1 MGARMLDIAGLALV
15 ALVAWPAASQAQGA
29 HGRCEPLK
37 VTAPDAV
44 VAGYLGQARLSS
56 DVLVAATP
64 AVGAELGALY
74 VFDRDSGAMQHK
86 LWPAEAEL
94 GDGFGFAV
102 AIDGRHALVGA
113 PGHDQRGAAYLF
125 DVISGKEVL
134 ALRPSVAT
142 VPIAFGAS
150 VALDDRWIVVGAP
163 GPQPFPLDPGA
174 VYVFDRRGGALVWR
188 LAPPDLAFGFPD
200 FASFGAAVSVD
211 RDRVLAGAPGD
222 APAGSA
228 YLFDA
233 RTGVQLWK
241 LTPPVDPAPKSFGWS
256 VSLHGERAA
265 VGDVEADTNRGA
277 VHVFD
282 AATGQR
288 LYTVQAPDGH
298 PGDGFGTSV
307 ALDGRYLVV
316 GAPADEDLSFSGSVY
331 IFRALGGEFVAE
343 LHGFRADVTERF
355 GSSVDLFEHELAV
368 GDSQDDEAALYA
380 GAAYVV
386 PLAPCR

>member
-1 MGARMLDIAGLALV
+1 MSVRIRLPNLV
-15 ALVAWPAASQAQGA
+15 VFTLLAWPAASLAQGVA

-37 VTAPDAV
+37 ITAPDARIS
-44 VAGYLGQARLSS
+44 AYLGQAHLSS

-64 AVGAELGALY
+64 AAGIELGALY
-74 VFDRDSGAMQHK
+74 VFDRESGDMQLK

-94 GDGFGFAV
+94 GDGFGSAV

-113 PGHDQRGAAYLF
+113 PRHGLQGAAYLF
-125 DVISGKEVL
+125 DVLAGKEVL
-134 ALRPSVAT
+134 ALRPSAAT
-142 VPIAFGAS
+142 VAIAFGAS

-174 VYVFDRRGGALVWR
+174 VYVFERRGGVLVWR
-188 LAPPDLAFGFPD
+188 LAPPDLAFSFPH
-200 FASFGAAVSVD
+200 FASFGTAVSVD

-222 APAGSA
+222 APDGSA

-233 RTGVQLWK
+233 PSGVQLFK
-241 LTPPVDPAPKSFGWS
+241 LTPPANPAPKMFGYS

-265 VGDVEADTNRGA
+265 VGDVEADSNRGA

-288 LYTVQAPDGH
+288 LYTVQTPDGH
-298 PGDGFGTSV
+298 PGAGFGTSV
-307 ALDGRYLVV
+307 SLDDRYLVV
-316 GAPADEDLSFSGSVY
+316 GAPNDEDLSFSGSVY
-331 IFRALGGEFVAE
+331 IFRAPGGEFVAE
-343 LHGFRADVTERF
+343 LHGFRADVTEHF
-355 GSSVDLFEHELAV
+355 GSSVDLFEHELV
-368 GDSQDDEAALYA
+368 VSDSQDNEQALYA
-380 GAAYVV
+380 GAAYII